1 MKKRRKIK
9 IMIFIIIAI
18 AIIFSLSFFFNK
30 ENVEYVSTDL
40 QRQNLKQTVNE
51 VGAVK
56 ANKELNL
63 NFLGAGRLNSLLVEV
78 GGQVEAGQVLAELDY
93 SSLDIKKQ
101 EILSSLNIAQTNKEK
116 LLRGASY
123 DEIRIL
129 ETQVSQSKNSYESA
143 KIDLEQ
149 SQRLVTESI
158 DQAEKNLRDLK
169 ATNSEVPMSI
179 KQAVDSARTNLDNTK
194 RTSQQGIDNAL
205 SSLNNSLDYNLSIG
219 KAALNSVERV
229 KNDSSIK
236 DVFSAKDFSYKTRLD
251 NSYDKSL
258 SMISQLDRDI
268 EYFKNN
274 YSSDLAKITADK
286 LSEFLSHVFTTLDDC
301 SRALEA
307 TILSS
312 EFNQASLDN
321 FKSINNSQK
330 TLVNSSMS
338 SNLNSYLALSNAI
351 LSYST
356 NVSSAQDAVS
366 RAEINLSDAIL
377 SAENSLN
384 LLRINSEQQISSANS
399 RLETAKKSYEIYQLQ
414 LEKLKS
420 PARSEDVRLAQSQ
433 IDQANSALESIDKQ
447 IEENVLKAPIDGK
460 IVKINYAVGEQVLGN
475 VPFIVILT
483 ENDFEVEL
491 LVSESD
497 ISKIRVGNKTN
508 ITFDAFSSDTFI
520 EGEVYFIEP
529 AATSIFDVIYYK
541 TKIIFSAEDLISKG
555 LEVKSGMTANVIIT
569 ANEKDNIFAVPSR
582 SIMSDDE
589 GEYVRVLDD
598 KSFYKVYVQV
608 GMVGDQAMSEIISDE
623 LKEGDQIVIS
633 IREKK

>member
-1 MKKRRKIK
+1 
-9 IMIFIIIAI
+9 MIFIIIAI

>member
-30 ENVEYVSTDL
+30 ENVEYVSADL